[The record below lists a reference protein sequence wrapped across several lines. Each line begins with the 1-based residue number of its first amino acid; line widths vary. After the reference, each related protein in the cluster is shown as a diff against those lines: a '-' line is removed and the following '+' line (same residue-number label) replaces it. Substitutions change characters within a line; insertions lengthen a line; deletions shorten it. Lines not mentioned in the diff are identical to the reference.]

1 MKEVYVKSVFT
12 SNNDRIYYTLTI
24 LLFFCFAKR
33 KVTKEKA
40 TFFESLRAK
49 KEAIRCYLKPYSPSW
64 RWFYLYPVLLL
75 NIANRI
81 GYNHTF
87 SYINRITS

>member
-49 KEAIRCYLKPYSPSW
+49 KEALRYYLKLYSPAW
-64 RWFYLYPVLLL
+64 RWFYLCPVL
-75 NIANRI
+75 R
-81 GYNHTF
+81 F
-87 SYINRITS
+87 CFINRIRDNT